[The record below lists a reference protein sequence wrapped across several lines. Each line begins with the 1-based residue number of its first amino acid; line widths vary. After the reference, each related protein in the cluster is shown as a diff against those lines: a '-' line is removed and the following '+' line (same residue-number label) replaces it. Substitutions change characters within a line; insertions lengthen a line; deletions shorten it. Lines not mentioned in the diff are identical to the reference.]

1 MLLTQT
7 AEQGANDKRS
17 NPSNKKQAAAPTQQL
32 KLIDFGEANITINA
46 DRIEVGTPGYMA
58 PEVMTDGDC
67 TAASDIYSAGA
78 SLVELWSGGIWAGDG
93 LAGGFPHSTGVH
105 PRRTSRA
112 PHRGPALRSW

>member
-1 MLLTQT
+1 MLLAQT
-7 AEQGANDKRS
+7 AEQGANGKRS

-78 SLVELWSGGIWAGDG
+78 SLVELWSGGIWAGAETRGEGYDG
-93 LAGGFPHSTGVH
+93 MRQELLDVSAASSLPLLLII
-105 PRRTSRA
+105 A
-112 PHRGPALRSW
+112 